1 MKKTITEKKIIT
13 DIRIEFQEGG
23 ISPFAVIVEDEDGKE
38 TEIAA
43 WDIEPLP
50 SFVFAKTDEEFEN
63 SDYEYWYNEA
73 LEEAHSQGYRL
84 VAEVEEEEKQ

>member
-1 MKKTITEKKIIT
+1 MKKIIT
-13 DIRIEFQEGG
+13 DIRIEFEEGG
-23 ISPFAVIVEDEDGKE
+23 ISPFKVIVEDADGKE

-43 WDIEPLP
+43 WNIEPLP

-63 SDYEYWYNEA
+63 SDYEHWYNQA

-84 VAEVEEEEKQ
+84 EAEEE